1 MNKYLT
7 PEQVDFFHE
16 NGYLHLE
23 KVFTE
28 KECLDAIESAEKAA
42 NGHYTNYLDMHLRS
56 PVVHEVLTGKKTCDI
71 ADDIFGGVRGIPCGT
86 GYFFCKPNNPLEHG

>member
-86 GYFFCKPNNPLEHG
+86 